1 MLKTKQKVHLRSLAM
16 KEKAKFQI
24 GKNGLDENLFI
35 DVYSYLLKHE
45 LVKISVL
52 ETCYEEEEDIIDFFT
67 REIDGSQIEYI
78 QHIGRV
84 FVFYMPSK
92 KAKNP
97 IKFPTK

>member
-1 MLKTKQKVHLRSLAM
+1 MLKTKQKVYLRSLAM

-45 LVKISVL
+45 IVKISVL
-52 ETCYEEEEDIIDFFT
+52 ETCEEEEDNIINFFS
-67 REIDGSQIEYI
+67 RKIDGTQIEFI

-84 FVFYMPSK
+84 FVFYMPSN

-97 IKFPTK
+97 IKLPIK

>member
-1 MLKTKQKVHLRSLAM
+1 MLKTKQRVYLRSLAM

-45 LVKISVL
+45 IVKISVL
-52 ETCYEEEEDIIDFFT
+52 ETCDCEKEDIINFFT
-67 REIDGSQIEYI
+67 REIDGVEIEFI

-84 FVFYMPSK
+84 YIFYMPSK